1 MVRYQIFWD
10 RAQRIHSSRTGH
22 SLLGTGPTLWSPGLG
37 STAHLSRRARGP
49 LKVGGVSSIKLRPGG
64 LEGKMVNED
73 DLEKVKSGNQAQVG
87 NIDKLMVV

>member
-1 MVRYQIFWD
+1 MI
-10 RAQRIHSSRTGH
+10 TGTKSCFSH
-22 SLLGTGPTLWSPGLG
+22 GPHAKQGGMGKEP
-37 STAHLSRRARGP
+37 HLSKRPRGP

-64 LEGKMVNED
+64 LAGKMVNED